1 MCEKFPFKET
11 KSDLC
16 RSMLETG
23 LEGVKGGGRIRIKFT
38 LFSPFPKRLIITD
51 SVVNSDFKTI
61 QHRHKE
67 NEFWL
72 LTINVLMII
81 LTEVLKFP
89 NYNFTHYQLKFLTN
103 THSQNKTFSLLLSI
117 NCLVKWLVTVS

>member
-16 RSMLETG
+16 RSMLETS
-23 LEGVKGGGRIRIKFT
+23 LEGVRGGGGRIRIKFT

-51 SVVNSDFKTI
+51 SVVNSDIKII

-67 NEFWL
+67 NEF
-72 LTINVLMII
+72 
-81 LTEVLKFP
+81 
-89 NYNFTHYQLKFLTN
+89 
-103 THSQNKTFSLLLSI
+103 
-117 NCLVKWLVTVS
+117 

>member
-1 MCEKFPFKET
+1 MCEKFPLKET

-23 LEGVKGGGRIRIKFT
+23 LEGVKGEGGGVGGRIRIKFT

-67 NEFWL
+67 NEF
-72 LTINVLMII
+72 
-81 LTEVLKFP
+81 
-89 NYNFTHYQLKFLTN
+89 
-103 THSQNKTFSLLLSI
+103 
-117 NCLVKWLVTVS
+117 

>member
-23 LEGVKGGGRIRIKFT
+23 LEGEKGGGRGIRIKFT

-51 SVVNSDFKTI
+51 SVINSDFKTM
-61 QHRHKE
+61 QHRYKE
-67 NEFWL
+67 NEF
-72 LTINVLMII
+72 
-81 LTEVLKFP
+81 
-89 NYNFTHYQLKFLTN
+89 
-103 THSQNKTFSLLLSI
+103 
-117 NCLVKWLVTVS
+117 

>member
-23 LEGVKGGGRIRIKFT
+23 LEGVKGGRGGGRIRIKFT

-51 SVVNSDFKTI
+51 SVINSDFKTM
-61 QHRHKE
+61 QHRYKE
-67 NEFWL
+67 NEF
-72 LTINVLMII
+72 
-81 LTEVLKFP
+81 
-89 NYNFTHYQLKFLTN
+89 
-103 THSQNKTFSLLLSI
+103 
-117 NCLVKWLVTVS
+117 